1 MSRML
6 AVKRLV
12 DVAGAAAGLVVAAP
26 VLAVSAA
33 AIVLEDGWPPLFRQ
47 VRSGL
52 HGEPFTVVKLRTM
65 VRDAGSRGAGMAV
78 NSGDDRILRCGHLL
92 RVSAIDE
99 LPQLWN
105 VLRGEMS
112 LVGPRPT
119 LPEQIEAYS
128 DHQRRRLHMKPGLT
142 GWSQVHGRTSI
153 PWSERI
159 ELDVWYVDNWSLGL
173 DLRIAWMTVAQL
185 LRPHETYKG
194 ETGGFDL

>member
-1 MSRML
+1 VNGL
-6 AVKRLV
+6 AVKRAV
-12 DVAGAAAGLVVAAP
+12 DVVGAAAGLVVAAP
-26 VLAVSAA
+26 VLAAAAA
-33 AIVLEDGWPPLFRQ
+33 AIAAEDGWPVIFRQ

-52 HGEPFTVVKLRTM
+52 RGQPFTIVKLRTM
-65 VRDAGSRGAGMAV
+65 VRDAGSKGAGMAV
-78 NSGDDRILRCGHLL
+78 DAGDERILRCGHLL
-92 RVSAIDE
+92 RVTAIDE

-112 LVGPRPT
+112 LIGPRPT

-128 DHQRRRLHMKPGLT
+128 DHQRRRLDMKPGLT

-159 ELDVWYVDNWSLGL
+159 ELDVWYVEHWSLAL
-173 DLRIAWMTVAQL
+173 DLRILWMTVAQL

>member
-1 MSRML
+1 MNGL
-6 AVKRLV
+6 AVKRAV
-12 DVAGAAAGLVVAAP
+12 DVVGAAAGLVVAAP
-26 VLAVSAA
+26 VLAAAAA
-33 AIVLEDGWPPLFRQ
+33 AIAAEDGWPVIFRQ

-52 HGEPFTVVKLRTM
+52 RGQPFTIVKLRTM
-65 VRDAGSRGAGMAV
+65 VRDAGSKGAGMAV
-78 NSGDDRILRCGHLL
+78 DAGDERILRCGHLL
-92 RVSAIDE
+92 RVTAIDE

-112 LVGPRPT
+112 LIGPRPT

-128 DHQRRRLHMKPGLT
+128 DHQRRRLDMKPGLT

-159 ELDVWYVDNWSLGL
+159 ELDVWYVEHWSLAL
-173 DLRIAWMTVAQL
+173 DLRILWMTVAQL

>member
-1 MSRML
+1 VNGL
-6 AVKRLV
+6 AVKRAV
-12 DVAGAAAGLVVAAP
+12 DVVGAAAGLVVAAP
-26 VLAVSAA
+26 VLAAGAA
-33 AIVLEDGWPPLFRQ
+33 AIAVEDGWPVIFRQ

-52 HGEPFTVVKLRTM
+52 RGEPFTILKLRTM

-78 NSGDDRILRCGHLL
+78 DAGDDRILRCGHLL
-92 RVSAIDE
+92 RVTAIDE

-112 LVGPRPT
+112 LIGPRPT

-128 DHQRRRLHMKPGLT
+128 DHQRRRLDMKPGLT

-159 ELDVWYVDNWSLGL
+159 ELDVWYVEHWSLAL
-173 DLRIAWMTVAQL
+173 DLRILWMTVAQL

>member
-1 MSRML
+1 VNGL
-6 AVKRLV
+6 AVKRAV
-12 DVAGAAAGLVVAAP
+12 DVVGAAAGLVVAAP
-26 VLAVSAA
+26 VLAAAAA
-33 AIVLEDGWPPLFRQ
+33 AIAAEDGWPVIFRQ

-52 HGEPFTVVKLRTM
+52 RGEPFTILKLRTM

-78 NSGDDRILRCGHLL
+78 DAGDDRILRCGHLL
-92 RVSAIDE
+92 RVTAIDE

-112 LVGPRPT
+112 LIGPRPT

-128 DHQRRRLHMKPGLT
+128 DHQRRRLDMKPGLT

-159 ELDVWYVDNWSLGL
+159 ELDVWYVEHWSLAL
-173 DLRIAWMTVAQL
+173 DLRILWMTVAQL

>member
-6 AVKRLV
+6 AVKRMV
-12 DVAGAAAGLVVAAP
+12 DVAGAAAGLVVTAP

-78 NSGDDRILRCGHLL
+78 NTGDDRILRCGHLL

-128 DHQRRRLHMKPGLT
+128 DHQRRRLDMKPGLT

-159 ELDVWYVDNWSLGL
+159 ELDVWYVDNWSLWL
-173 DLRIAWMTVAQL
+173 DLRIAWMTIAQL

>member
-1 MSRML
+1 MNGL
-6 AVKRLV
+6 AVKRAV
-12 DVAGAAAGLVVAAP
+12 DVVGAAAGLVVAAP
-26 VLAVSAA
+26 VLAAGAA
-33 AIVLEDGWPPLFRQ
+33 AIAVEDGWPVIFRQ

-52 HGEPFTVVKLRTM
+52 RGEPFTILKLRTM

-78 NSGDDRILRCGHLL
+78 DAGDDRILRCGHLL
-92 RVSAIDE
+92 RVTAIDE

-112 LVGPRPT
+112 LIGPRPT

-128 DHQRRRLHMKPGLT
+128 DHQRRRLDMKPGLT

-159 ELDVWYVDNWSLGL
+159 ELDVWYVEHWSLAL
-173 DLRIAWMTVAQL
+173 DLRILWMTVAQL

>member
-1 MSRML
+1 MNGL
-6 AVKRLV
+6 AVKRAV
-12 DVAGAAAGLVVAAP
+12 DVVGAAAGLVVAAP
-26 VLAVSAA
+26 VLAAAAA
-33 AIVLEDGWPPLFRQ
+33 AIAAEDGWPVIFRQ

-52 HGEPFTVVKLRTM
+52 RGEPFTILKLRTM

-78 NSGDDRILRCGHLL
+78 DAGDDRILRCGHLL
-92 RVSAIDE
+92 RVTAIDE

-112 LVGPRPT
+112 LIGPRPT

-128 DHQRRRLHMKPGLT
+128 DHQRRRLDMKPGLT

-159 ELDVWYVDNWSLGL
+159 ELDVWYVEHWSLAL
-173 DLRIAWMTVAQL
+173 DLRILWMTVAQL